1 MLDAT
6 ILGCGGTIPLHDRW
20 LSSFLLRFNG
30 KSILID
36 CGEGTQIALKQ
47 AGYTFKP
54 IDAILFTHFHAD
66 HISGLA
72 GLLLTMGNEGRSEP
86 VTILCP
92 KGGKQIIPSLL
103 VIASELQFELNIIE
117 LDGVQE
123 HAIAGFEITSFPV
136 QHAITCFGYSFY
148 IPRRG
153 RFDVKKAQALHVPQV
168 YWSSLQRGETVVVDD
183 RTILPDEVMGASR
196 AGLRVTYA
204 TDTRPVPYL
213 WTIGQDS
220 DLMVLEGM
228 YGTNEKRGKAL
239 ATGHMTFPEAAKVA
253 ARAGAKRL
261 WLTHFSPSLPEPEP
275 DIPAI
280 EAIFPGVECG
290 HDGKT
295 ITLSFADK
303 EDASCEK

>member
-20 LSSFLLRFNG
+20 LSSFLLRLNG

-72 GLLLTMGNEGRSEP
+72 GLLLTMGNEGRTEP

-92 KGGKQIIPSLL
+92 KGGKQIIPALL
-103 VIASELQFELNIIE
+103 IIAPELLFDLDIIE

-123 HAIAGFEITSFPV
+123 HSIAGFQITSFPV
-136 QHAITCFGYSFY
+136 QHAVPCFGYSFY

-153 RFDVKKAQALHVPQV
+153 RFDAKRAMELGVPQGE
-168 YWSSLQRGETVVVDD
+168 WSRLQKGECVQLDD
-183 RTILPDEVMGASR
+183 RMISPEDVLGEER
-196 AGLRVTYA
+196 KGLRITYS

-213 WTIGQDS
+213 WTIGADS

-253 ARAGAKRL
+253 ARANAKRL
-261 WLTHFSPSLPEPEP
+261 WLTHFSPSLPEPEL

-280 EAIFPGVECG
+280 EEIFPGVECG

-295 ITLSFADK
+295 ITLSFTDK
-303 EDASCEK
+303 EGSV